1 MGVGSLVANTTGGH
15 NTAIGTYSLTAVTDG
30 IRNTA
35 IGSGSGLNLTGASMT
50 TLVGYNSSAS
60 YNNTSNEIVI
70 GAESIGLGANRAV
83 IGNSNVSEEIFP
95 PTPPPPIEEPDDSGP
110 PPLDLG
116 VKGVS
121 KIRGGDFRFHIPDI
135 DLMGGIRAVID
146 GVVFTNKGRC
156 KSGCA
161 TNKNS

>member
-1 MGVGSLVANTTGGH
+1 MECGYEGS
-15 NTAIGTYSLTAVTDG
+15 VTVVKM
-30 IRNTA
+30 I
-35 IGSGSGLNLTGASMT
+35 
-50 TLVGYNSSAS
+50 
-60 YNNTSNEIVI
+60 
-70 GAESIGLGANRAV
+70 SILPP
-83 IGNSNVSEEIFP
+83 EEIFP
-95 PTPPPPIEEPDDSGP
+95 PEPVEEPDDSGP

>member
-1 MGVGSLVANTTGGH
+1 MNVGNIS
-15 NTAIGTYSLTAVTDG
+15 
-30 IRNTA
+30 R
-35 IGSGSGLNLTGASMT
+35 SGKFICDLNP
-50 TLVGYNSSAS
+50 N
-60 YNNTSNEIVI
+60 
-70 GAESIGLGANRAV
+70 
-83 IGNSNVSEEIFP
+83 
-95 PTPPPPIEEPDDSGP
+95 PTPTPTVDPPEPTIETDTYDDVTEEVIFTPIETTPVEEPDDSGP

-121 KIRGGDFRFHIPDI
+121 ETRGGDFRFHIPDI

-156 KSGCA
+156 KAGCA